1 MRRAVLLCEKA
12 SVRRIFLLQYPA
24 HFLRAFRAVPGDP
37 ELYHR
42 LQPLAEKGLMVI
54 KLLLRRKIKFPD
66 QPLQVILHYGW
77 QRLKGQALPAVAFQ
91 IAAEKI
97 LILTDKLKQLQKT
110 ARQPDLLIYDKKIQK
125 LCIHFSH
132 NTAHQSINIFKMA
145 VKGGPVYPGQT
156 ADLAHRNLTDIL
168 LLQQLQKYC
177 FYLFLR
183 LEITLVSS
191 GIQYGSP
198 LFPRATNQAAM
209 LAWIFGDCRKGCYM
223 PVAHVLHRPKRSV
236 NQIPRCL
243 QRGI

>member
-110 ARQPDLLIYDKKIQK
+110 ARQTDLLIYDKKIQK

-168 LLQQLQKYC
+168 LLQQLHHTAHRAVFVEGALLKPVVIVNSVPGQVVVKALDVLGQGVGHHACMDIWRLPQGVLYASSTC
-177 FYLFLR
+177 FAPT
-183 LEITLVSS
+183 E
-191 GIQYGSP
+191 
-198 LFPRATNQAAM
+198 A
-209 LAWIFGDCRKGCYM
+209 
-223 PVAHVLHRPKRSV
+223 
-236 NQIPRCL
+236 
-243 QRGI
+243 